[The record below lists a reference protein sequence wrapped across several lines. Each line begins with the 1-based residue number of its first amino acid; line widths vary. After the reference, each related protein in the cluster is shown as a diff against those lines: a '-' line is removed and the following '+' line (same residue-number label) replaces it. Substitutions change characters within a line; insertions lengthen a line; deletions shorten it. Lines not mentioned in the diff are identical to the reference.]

1 MRVIRTTLAVF
12 ALAIGAIGCDE
23 AKKPAAEATAA
34 AAKASV
40 AQADKA
46 EEPHHEPAVGKVM
59 AAPQEAPSAIPNAKA
74 AAQAPA
80 AAKPDGKVY
89 GAGVAATQT
98 VKISDLH
105 KRVDELVGK
114 RVRVEGTVTDVC
126 PMRGCWFN
134 MASDEPGKT
143 LRFKV
148 RDGVMVF
155 PMSARGQY
163 AVAEGVVRKI
173 PLNLEQTKRVL
184 AHEAE
189 EKGEP
194 FDTSTVTEPI
204 TLVRLDGVG
213 AVLRDKK

>member
-1 MRVIRTTLAVF
+1 MRQVALLFATSLLVTGLA
-12 ALAIGAIGCDE
+12 ACDQAKKAAE
-23 AKKPAAEATAA
+23 PQKSSAKAENSGKKPADH
-34 AAKASV
+34 
-40 AQADKA
+40 Q
-46 EEPHHEPAVGKVM
+46 EPAVQKVM
-59 AAPQEAPSAIPNAKA
+59 ANPEQAPAAKPAAPAT
-74 AAQAPA
+74 AQAPA
-80 AAKPDGKVY
+80 GGALKLEGKQY
-89 GAGVAATQT
+89 GAGVSATES
-98 VKISDLH
+98 VSISDLH
-105 KRVDELVGK
+105 KRVDALVGK

-155 PMSARGQY
+155 PMSAKGQY

-194 FDTSTVTEPI
+194 FDPSTVTEAI

-213 AVLRDKK
+213 AVLRDKR